1 MGSKA
6 CYAGWGDSDAS
17 CDRSSC
23 QLTPR
28 GHFTRVKFPDPFPE
42 PPNMRP
48 NSLVLAVAVAV
59 VLGACGGDR
68 NGASD
73 AAGAA
78 PDAPVPVAAAE
89 AAAAEPAAVPVALP
103 GWFPADVYLPAEHVV
118 AEVNEGDHAVE
129 LRTRGE
135 VVAIAEQARAAMLA
149 TDWTENHYSP
159 VDTRGGA
166 SMYYR
171 KGDRSATLAMAW
183 GGSGQ
188 VRVMYNFA
196 TVGGLKSD

>member
-1 MGSKA
+1 
-6 CYAGWGDSDAS
+6 
-17 CDRSSC
+17 
-23 QLTPR
+23 
-28 GHFTRVKFPDPFPE
+28 
-42 PPNMRP
+42 MRP
-48 NSLVLAVAVAV
+48 YFLVLAVAVPM

-68 NGASD
+68 MGATD
-73 AAGAA
+73 VAGAA

-89 AAAAEPAAVPVALP
+89 VAPAESAAVPVALP
-103 GWFPADVYLPAEHVV
+103 GWFPADVYLPADHRV

-135 VVAIAEQARAAMLA
+135 VIAIAEQARAAMLA
-149 TDWTENHYSP
+149 AGWTENHYSP

-183 GGSGQ
+183 GGSDQ

-196 TVGGLKSD
+196 TVGGSR